1 MLKSSYFSKY
11 FILPVLLSILMI
23 AVSLYPLPALPENRF
38 IPTDKLGH
46 LLAFLFLA
54 MTYLRAFRLSDP
66 NKFRIYWAI
75 FYSFMICTII
85 GGMIELLQHYL
96 PIRRYGDWFDFY
108 FDIAGISLG
117 IILYTMFKNKR
128 LLSLITFL
136 ILSQFCF
143 GQSIENARIFQEEL
157 NLEFGDSLESPLD
170 SADLVHFKGL
180 EFFPIDEKYIVEAR
194 LVKQNS
200 PEFFTM
206 ETTTSRRPEY
216 RVWAYAYFT
225 LEGKEQKLTIYQS
238 KKLMNTLEYGDYLFL
253 PFSDLTNGESTY
265 YGGRYVDL
273 RIPEGDS
280 IIIDFNKS
288 YNPYCAYSDRYS
300 CPKVPSEN
308 ALDLSINAGVKKF
321 H

>member
-1 MLKSSYFSKY
+1 
-11 FILPVLLSILMI
+11 MI

-46 LLAFLFLA
+46 LLAFVLLSV
-54 MTYLRAFRLSDP
+54 TYLRAFRLSDP
-66 NKFRIYWAI
+66 DNFRLNRAI
-75 FYSFMICTII
+75 VYSFMICAAI

-96 PIRRYGDWFDFY
+96 PIRRFGDWFDFY

-117 IILYTMFKNKR
+117 IIFYTMINKKR
-128 LLSLITFL
+128 LLGLFSLL
-136 ILSQFCF
+136 ILNQFCF
-143 GQSIENARIFQEEL
+143 GQSIESARIFQEEL

-170 SADLVHFKGL
+170 SIDLVHFKSL
-180 EFFPIDEKYIVEAR
+180 EFFPIDEKYIVEAS

-238 KKLMNTLEYGDYLFL
+238 KKLMNTLDYGDYLFL

-288 YNPYCAYSDRYS
+288 YNPYCAYSNRYS

-308 ALDLSINAGVKKF
+308 ALDLPINAGVKKF